1 MHHIFISSFVS
12 VSATLWKQD
21 FKLNDLGVWREGKE
35 KQSIQM
41 ENFFF
46 FFGSQFQMKILL
58 TMFIFFSFIWKQG
71 W

>member
-41 ENFFF
+41 ENFF
-46 FFGSQFQMKILL
+46 GSQFQMKILL
-58 TMFIFFSFIWKQG
+58 KMFILFSFIWK
-71 W
+71 